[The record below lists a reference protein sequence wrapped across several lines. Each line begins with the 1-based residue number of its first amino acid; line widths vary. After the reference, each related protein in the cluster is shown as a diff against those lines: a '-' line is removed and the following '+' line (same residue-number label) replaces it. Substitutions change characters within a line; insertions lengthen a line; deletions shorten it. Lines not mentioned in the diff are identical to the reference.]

1 MVGEAR
7 YCEPVKC
14 HWLDLKIKSENKL
27 ETDEM
32 FRLSTDSLRAVV
44 NRRVAAFA
52 IALAALTGMAAV
64 APAQAAYPD
73 HPVRILVPFGPG
85 GVADI
90 TARLVA
96 EKLSEKLGQNFI
108 IENMPGPGG
117 IAAAHGVLQSPA
129 DGYTLAFFTNGT
141 AISVPLFSHLPFDP
155 VKQFTPISAI
165 GYFGLDFVVSADSP
179 YRTLGDF
186 LKAAHDKPG
195 TLNLGSIVVGS
206 TQNLTAQLFKSMSG
220 ADLVIV
226 PFRTSPDEVV
236 ALLRGDIQME
246 VEFYAAVKPSLQS
259 GKARVLAT
267 SGTKRSPELPDI
279 PTVAEAGVPNFDV
292 TSWNA
297 LYAPAGTPA
306 AIVDKLNAA
315 LREVLADPELKKRA
329 LDLGIDAEAST
340 PGEIDARMKS
350 DIAKWTKVI
359 DDAHIPKQ

>member
-1 MVGEAR
+1 MRRSVRCFA
-7 YCEPVKC
+7 P
-14 HWLDLKIKSENKL
+14 
-27 ETDEM
+27 
-32 FRLSTDSLRAVV
+32 FALSFAAIAC
-44 NRRVAAFA
+44 VAAA
-52 IALAALTGMAAV
+52 

-73 HPVRILVPFGPG
+73 RPVRVVIPFGPG

-96 EKLSEKLGQNFI
+96 EKLSQKLGQNFV

-117 IAAAHGVLQSPA
+117 IAAARAVLQGGA

-155 VKQFTPISAI
+155 VKQFTPVSAI
-165 GYFGLDFVVSADSP
+165 GYFDLDFVVAADSP
-179 YRTLGDF
+179 FHTLGDF
-186 LKAAHDKPG
+186 LKTAHDKPG

-220 ADLVIV
+220 ADIVIV
-226 PFRTSPDEVV
+226 PFRTSPDEAV

-246 VEFYAAVKPSLQS
+246 IEFYAAIKPSLQS
-259 GKARVLAT
+259 GKARALAT
-267 SGTKRSPELPDI
+267 SGAKRSPELPD
-279 PTVAEAGVPNFDV
+279 VATASEAGVPNFDV

-306 AIVDKLNAA
+306 AVIDTLNGA
-315 LREVLADPELKKRA
+315 LHDVLADPDLKRRA

-340 PGEIDARMKS
+340 PAEIDARMKS
-350 DIAKWTKVI
+350 DIAKWGKVI
-359 DDAHIPKQ
+359 ESAAIPKQ

>member
-1 MVGEAR
+1 MLNLSVCFAR
-7 YCEPVKC
+7 PVKRRFVA
-14 HWLDLKIKSENKL
+14 LVLA
-27 ETDEM
+27 
-32 FRLSTDSLRAVV
+32 LS
-44 NRRVAAFA
+44 
-52 IALAALTGMAAV
+52 AV
-64 APAQAAYPD
+64 AGLAGIAPANAAYPD
-73 HPVRILVPFGPG
+73 RPVRIIVPFGPG

-117 IAAAHGVLQSPA
+117 IAAARAALQGGT

-165 GYFGLDFVVSADSP
+165 GYFGLDFVVPADSSFH
-179 YRTLGDF
+179 TLGDV
-186 LKAAHDKPG
+186 LKTAHDKPG

-206 TQNLTAQLFKSMSG
+206 TQNLTGQLFKSMSG
-220 ADLVIV
+220 ADAVIV

-246 VEFYAAVKPSLQS
+246 IEFYAAIKPSLQG

-267 SGTKRSPELPDI
+267 SGTKRSPELPDV
-279 PTVAEAGVPNFDV
+279 PTVAEAGVPGFDV

-297 LYAPAGTPA
+297 LYAPAGTPP
-306 AIVDKLNAA
+306 AIIDKLNGA
-315 LREVLADPELKKRA
+315 LHEVLADPDLKKRA
-329 LDLGIDAEAST
+329 LELGIDAEAST
-340 PGEIDARMKS
+340 PAEIDARMKS
-350 DIAKWTKVI
+350 DIEKWTKVI
-359 DDAHIPKQ
+359 ESAHIPRQ